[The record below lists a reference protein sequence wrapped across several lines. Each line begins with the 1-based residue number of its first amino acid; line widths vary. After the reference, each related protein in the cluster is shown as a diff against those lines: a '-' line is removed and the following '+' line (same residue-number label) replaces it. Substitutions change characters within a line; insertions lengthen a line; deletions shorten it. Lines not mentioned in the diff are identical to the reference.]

1 MYGTI
6 NRYLNSFSNNQC
18 GLWIFECVNFLV
30 KSNWLLHEM
39 STLCIGVPKP
49 HTNVPRSFEC
59 KSYTFTLSN
68 FKFNLYAN
76 TMLKICRFLLCIY
89 RYVRSANEIIL
100 LVQLQP
106 LYHPHTHTHSQT
118 ETEKDTVTDSHTQ
131 SRSLARIPESDYTWQ
146 CCCFCEL
153 NISSIVWINF
163 MFFCGYKSISTVE
176 AIPFTYSKW
185 KPSIDDFM
193 APVAFVFVSLI
204 SPELAIL
211 LSVMVCSSHKL
222 FQCLLS
228 NILFSVHGDFVFDP
242 SFLSTARKK

>member
-106 LYHPHTHTHSQT
+106 LYHPHTHTHTHKQRQKKIQSQT
-118 ETEKDTVTDSHTQ
+118 VTLNLGLLLEFRKVITRGNVVASANWIFHPLFGLILCFFAATNQ
-131 SRSLARIPESDYTWQ
+131 FQPLKLFRSRIPNGNQVSM
-146 CCCFCEL
+146 
-153 NISSIVWINF
+153 ISW
-163 MFFCGYKSISTVE
+163 
-176 AIPFTYSKW
+176 
-185 KPSIDDFM
+185 
-193 APVAFVFVSLI
+193 
-204 SPELAIL
+204 L
-211 LSVMVCSSHKL
+211 LWHLCLYLL
-222 FQCLLS
+222 FRLS
-228 NILFSVHGDFVFDP
+228 
-242 SFLSTARKK
+242 